1 MATNHSPMIGPK
13 KRPTRAV
20 PQRWTAN
27 SASRIATAPGTTISF
42 SPGSRISRPSIEDS
56 TEMAGV
62 IMLSPKN
69 SAAPKMPT
77 EASTPNALVDSRLSA
92 SSASSASRPP
102 SPSLSVRMNVSTYI
116 TVTIT
121 VIDQNTSEM
130 AP

>member
-1 MATNHSPMIGPK
+1 MIGPK

-20 PQRWTAN
+20 PQCWTAN
-27 SASRIATAPGTTISF
+27 SASRIATAPGTTIS
-42 SPGSRISRPSIEDS
+42 SSWGSMISRPSIEDS

-77 EASTPNALVDSRLSA
+77 EASTPKALVDNRLWA
-92 SSASSASRPP
+92 SSASSASSPP

-121 VIDQNTSEM
+121 VIDQNTSEIT
-130 AP
+130 P